1 MLAIAPQT
9 TRDHVSR
16 AVNSF
21 NPNYHRH
28 YQGFLQLRV
37 RYLDM
42 ENPSETVC
50 RQAAAGL
57 IEVLKAWGAGKRK
70 APVPKS
76 VSGIAQVLANE
87 NFHGCIKR
95 LKYFRLDH
103 CITRPVRAFSAAQ
116 PEHVDVA
123 AFDQDLAGV
132 LRHIAAEFFLEP
144 VTSPTYPM
152 KVLLLLTGL
161 MPALDSQV
169 RGGLKNAGMKGFS
182 GLLNLDSPQHM
193 QKICALPF
201 ELGQLL
207 SDPVQAQVISNG
219 ITGSRRAEAVP
230 DLGRLFDILLFE
242 QNTAPLTLVYR

>member
-28 YQGFLQLRV
+28 YQGFLKHRAA
-37 RYLDM
+37 YLGVV
-42 ENPSETVC
+42 EPSDTVC
-50 RQAAAGL
+50 LQAATAL

-76 VSGIAQVLANE
+76 ASCIAQMLADE
-87 NFHGCIKR
+87 AFHGRVKR
-95 LKYFRLDH
+95 LKNFRLDY
-103 CITRPVRAFSAAQ
+103 CIMRPARAFSATQ
-116 PEHVDVA
+116 PGHVDVA
-123 AFDQDLAGV
+123 AFDQDLAGA
-132 LRHIAAEFFLEP
+132 LRRIAAKFFLEP

-193 QKICALPF
+193 QKICSLPF
-201 ELGQLL
+201 EMGQLL
-207 SDPVQAQVISNG
+207 NDPVQAQVISNG
-219 ITGSRRAEAVP
+219 IAGSRRAEAVP

-242 QNTAPLTLVYR
+242 QNTAPLTLVYV